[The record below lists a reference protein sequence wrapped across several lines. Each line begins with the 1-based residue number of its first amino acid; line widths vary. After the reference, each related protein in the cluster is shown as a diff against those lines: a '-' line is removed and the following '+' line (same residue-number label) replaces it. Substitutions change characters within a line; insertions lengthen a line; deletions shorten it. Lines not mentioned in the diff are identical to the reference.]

1 MAVSDF
7 IKTVI
12 SNIKAV
18 SSGYKREKIKV
29 KSNSAY
35 LKNIGGYSFWK
46 NTPETAVPEYQTYFH
61 VHDFLDVCEIKNG
74 KAVAPN
80 GRVRK
85 VLFIGFDGMRP
96 DALPYVIQDENSA
109 LTAYNSKLNFS
120 AINEIAKKGGIYI
133 SYCGGEAG
141 TDTQQTTSTSSCWT
155 SHFTGVWGNKHGIIT
170 NDDTKNL
177 KYKTF
182 ALEYAQKGLNTC
194 IAFDWDPF
202 FDVNLK
208 EEIKYAMKNSL
219 PIKFCD
225 IDRAKKAG
233 NTQSAVFNNFVSP
246 HKPSV
251 SAPYDSGMRDY
262 IVSRI
267 ENGDDIV
274 CGIFDNIDSAGH
286 MFGFGRSTQYI
297 GTVINCDMYA
307 YSVLQYVRE
316 REKNLNEEWLV
327 IFGNDHG
334 GLGRGHGNQTLE
346 ERTTWL
352 ATNIPFDKKYYSNG
366 YDGFTIK

>member
-1 MAVSDF
+1 M
-7 IKTVI
+7 
-12 SNIKAV
+12 
-18 SSGYKREKIKV
+18 
-29 KSNSAY
+29 
-35 LKNIGGYSFWK
+35 
-46 NTPETAVPEYQTYFH
+46 
-61 VHDFLDVCEIKNG
+61 
-74 KAVAPN
+74 
-80 GRVRK
+80 
-85 VLFIGFDGMRP
+85 
-96 DALPYVIQDENSA
+96 
-109 LTAYNSKLNFS
+109 
-120 AINEIAKKGGIYI
+120 
-133 SYCGGEAG
+133 
-141 TDTQQTTSTSSCWT
+141 
-155 SHFTGVWGNKHGIIT
+155 
-170 NDDTKNL
+170 

-334 GLGRGHGNQTLE
+334 ASAEGTEIKLWKSAQHGLQPIFRLIKNIIQTAMMGLPLNKE
-346 ERTTWL
+346 HRD
-352 ATNIPFDKKYYSNG
+352 AY
-366 YDGFTIK
+366 